1 MTAVKESNVV
11 LITELIIKEI
21 LVNQSSP
28 DATIKSVNK
37 IADLFVKA
45 VLDQNIFKE
54 KKYFEIEEKLIL
66 DEDFYQAIKDVSF
79 GFKVNHDSLSD
90 IKNFFSQHESKRY
103 TYEVSYEYITDF
115 IYKYTEEIDHTII
128 DEKLTSIAEAIKSK
142 LIGYDDFE
150 KKVLEKVF
158 RKFRRH
164 LLLSIYQKNYITK
177 ITKENSVMAS
187 HLAEEAKTEAEKAKN
202 ISSDAQILSKK
213 AKNMY
218 DNMMVNYITIL
229 GIFASI
235 IITVFG
241 GINLTNATVKLL
253 ESEHDLP
260 MMVFVVSFLM
270 IGFIS
275 ILIVLV
281 TWISSLR
288 KNTEY
293 SSAVK
298 WWILGGFI
306 LLATC
311 SGLYLQHKVKVNTD
325 CQIGYYTCIH
335 MNGLKTPYVSNRDKK
350 ENNKE
355 TESD

>member
-1 MTAVKESNVV
+1 MSVEKKSNVV
-11 LITELIIKEI
+11 IITELIIKEI
-21 LVNQSSP
+21 LINHSSS
-28 DATIKSVNK
+28 DSAIKSVGK
-37 IADLFVKA
+37 IADLFVSA

-54 KKYFEIEEKLIL
+54 KKYFEIEESLIL
-66 DEDFYQAIKDVSF
+66 DEDFSNGIKDVCF
-79 GFKVNHDSLSD
+79 GFNINQSSLSLV
-90 IKNFFSQHESKRY
+90 KEFFSQHESKKY

-115 IYKYTEEIDHTII
+115 IYQYEDEIDYTIV
-128 DEKLTSIAEAIKSK
+128 DDKLTNIAQAINNK
-142 LIGYDDFE
+142 LKGYDDYE

-164 LLLSIYQKNYITK
+164 LLLSIYQKNYITR
-177 ITKENSVMAS
+177 ITKENSIEAGK
-187 HLAEEAKTEAEKAKN
+187 LAADAKEEAENAKKISAEAQGLSEKAKT
-202 ISSDAQILSKK
+202 I
-213 AKNMY
+213 Y
-218 DNMMVNYITIL
+218 DDMMVNYITIL

-275 ILIVLV
+275 ILIVLI

-288 KNTEY
+288 KQTEY

-298 WWILGGFI
+298 WWILGGFG

-311 SGLYLQHKVKVNTD
+311 SGLYLNHKIKVNSD
-325 CQIGYYTCIH
+325 CQIGYYTCTH
-335 MNGLKTPYVSNRDKK
+335 MEQLTTPYVK
-350 ENNKE
+350 
-355 TESD
+355 